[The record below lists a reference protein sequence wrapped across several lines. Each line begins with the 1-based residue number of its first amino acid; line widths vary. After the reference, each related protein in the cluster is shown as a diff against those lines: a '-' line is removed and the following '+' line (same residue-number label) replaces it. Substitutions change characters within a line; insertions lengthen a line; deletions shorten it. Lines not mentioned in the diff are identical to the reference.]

1 MFNYAPFSG
10 EYVTFTAHGI
20 IPQSLRDSSLYTR
33 GPRKA
38 TLTRSFFFHI
48 ERTPN
53 RRICSKQPVIARS
66 GATRQSVLLY
76 NAQKRTAVIKRNGFP
91 RPVTSVTGLATAAY
105 HDSLICRLVP
115 LGGMTE
121 VFLPG
126 TFFSLLAISVHRRP
140 LSHSFA
146 DSSPSRGA
154 EWVRRFSCRT
164 IRAVR
169 GTAQRPSPTV
179 RLAGHGF
186 FSITAIV
193 QYTPHPPHNTY
204 PYYSPEK

>member
-1 MFNYAPFSG
+1 MCNYAPFLG
-10 EYVTFTAHGI
+10 GYVTFTAYGT

-33 GPRKA
+33 EPRKA

-121 VFLPG
+121 VFYTLHVL
-126 TFFSLLAISVHRRP
+126 FSLAISVHWRP
-140 LSHSFA
+140 LSQL
-146 DSSPSRGA
+146 R
-154 EWVRRFSCRT
+154 
-164 IRAVR
+164 
-169 GTAQRPSPTV
+169 
-179 RLAGHGF
+179 
-186 FSITAIV
+186 
-193 QYTPHPPHNTY
+193 
-204 PYYSPEK
+204 

>member
-10 EYVTFTAHGI
+10 EYVTFTAHGT

-33 GPRKA
+33 EPRKA

-91 RPVTSVTGLATAAY
+91 RTSDVGHWSRDCGIPRFIDLPPSPFRGNDRVFFTRHFLFPTGNFCTPATPQSASLTAPLAG
-105 HDSLICRLVP
+105 VP
-115 LGGMTE
+115 SPL
-121 VFLPG
+121 FY
-126 TFFSLLAISVHRRP
+126 LLAIVRDWRP
-140 LSHSFA
+140 LSQL
-146 DSSPSRGA
+146 R
-154 EWVRRFSCRT
+154 
-164 IRAVR
+164 
-169 GTAQRPSPTV
+169 
-179 RLAGHGF
+179 
-186 FSITAIV
+186 
-193 QYTPHPPHNTY
+193 
-204 PYYSPEK
+204 